1 MIGNFAHGYYRE
13 LSSKYRTYPETTSW
27 FGSLPIKNSII
38 KELLILE
45 SFTQNRHQ
53 LSQSEIQKITN
64 FPKSTVYRLVKTL
77 TELNYLKYDYK
88 NRRYYLGPRVL
99 SLGFSVLQSMEIRE
113 IARPYLEKLSRECN
127 KSVNL
132 LMLDRNEMVFIE
144 RIRVPGPRD
153 YNVSIGSRIP
163 VYNTAAGRVVL
174 ACLEREKFSQVICEI
189 RRDHSA
195 ARYIRENGKRL
206 VQFLNKV
213 KREGF
218 AINDQESAR
227 GLRAIAVPIFS
238 SEGVAYA
245 IDLIVASEEVSLK
258 ELKRDYAP
266 KLMKTGKEISEV
278 MGYKGTR

>member
-1 MIGNFAHGYYRE
+1 MK
-13 LSSKYRTYPETTSW
+13 LPERVNSN
-27 FGSLPIKNSII
+27 IKGV
-38 KELLILE
+38 LILE
-45 SFTQNRHQ
+45 CFTPGKPH
-53 LSQSEIQKITN
+53 LSQSEIQKVTN
-64 FPKSTVYRLVKTL
+64 ISKSTVFRLVKTL
-77 TELNYLKYDYK
+77 TDLNYLKYDLGNKKYF
-88 NRRYYLGPRVL
+88 LGPKVL
-99 SLGFSVLQSMEIRE
+99 SLGFSVLQSLEVRE

-132 LMLDRNEMVFIE
+132 LMLDGNEMVFIE

-163 VYNTAAGRVVL
+163 VYNTAAGRAML
-174 ACLEREKFSQVICEI
+174 AYLEQEKFSEVIREI
-189 RRDHSA
+189 EGDPSP
-195 ARYIRENGKRL
+195 ARYIGQNGKRL

-218 AINDQESAR
+218 AINDEESAK

-238 SEGVAYA
+238 SEGVACA

-266 KLMKTGKEISEV
+266 KLMKTGKEISEA
-278 MGYKGTR
+278 MGYRGTK